1 MKRLIWNRPDGSCC
15 TTVFCADFAK
25 IASRQNITQAQLL
38 EDTLVQI
45 KLTRPD
51 LAGLTPV
58 AVEENEIDDPLRF
71 GREVW
76 GHAAKIVMAKAR
88 TIRIDQI
95 RPERDK
101 RLVALDVD
109 YMRADEA
116 GDGSVK
122 QRIAATK
129 QALRDLPAAVQP
141 ELDAIA
147 TPEALEAWEPSWP
160 AKL

>member
-1 MKRLIWNRPDGSCC
+1 
-15 TTVFCADFAK
+15 
-25 IASRQNITQAQLL
+25 
-38 EDTLVQI
+38 
-45 KLTRPD
+45 
-51 LAGLTPV
+51 
-58 AVEENEIDDPLRF
+58 
-71 GREVW
+71 
-76 GHAAKIVMAKAR
+76 MAKAR